1 MVHLGQF
8 IICSFRLKTDQT
20 DHIMLTD
27 KNLAEQEEQWMDSVD
42 ATDWP
47 NEVDCEHICDKKSR
61 TGMYKHIL
69 GWDGKG

>member
-1 MVHLGQF
+1 MVYLGQF
-8 IICSFRLKTDQT
+8 IICSFRLKTDKA

-47 NEVDCEHICDKKSR
+47 NEVDCEHICDKN
-61 TGMYKHIL
+61 
-69 GWDGKG
+69 